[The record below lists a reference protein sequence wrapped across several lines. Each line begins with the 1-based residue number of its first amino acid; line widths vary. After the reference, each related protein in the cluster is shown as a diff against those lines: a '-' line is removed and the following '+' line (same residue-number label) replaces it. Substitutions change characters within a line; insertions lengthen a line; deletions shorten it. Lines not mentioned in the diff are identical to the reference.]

1 MYTVGGREIEFVAF
15 LNVEE
20 AVPAVNIAYDAIDTL
35 TVQRMGV
42 WFHLVCEGSSRHA
55 VMCKIHEVRTVLRT
69 VLLRIG
75 VEEALLLLHEFV
87 ASEALFLQIAR
98 ICLETNLKATEVGN
112 VLSQTE
118 VAPAHLAPAR
128 CNGQPASFQVQRT

>member
-1 MYTVGGREIEFVAF
+1 MCTFLWLIISAQTFKVCHKLLYHICVHTVGGREIEFVAF

-55 VMCKIHEVRTVLRT
+55 VMCKIHEVRAVLRT
-69 VLLRIG
+69 VPPRIG
-75 VEEALLLLHEFV
+75 VEEALLQASRVPV
-87 ASEALFLQIAR
+87 ASEALF
-98 ICLETNLKATEVGN
+98 
-112 VLSQTE
+112 
-118 VAPAHLAPAR
+118 
-128 CNGQPASFQVQRT
+128 F